1 MQTAAHAF
9 SYPAALQTL
18 ASPISRTSNT
28 ECQNIRFAAADLCRQ
43 GRLTEADLLTF
54 EALQQHPD
62 SEDVLVIAALVSEV
76 QQDWAYSR
84 QLLEHLIQVQAGKT
98 PPEVWHHYA
107 RVLRCLGEPA
117 LALRQLEQALR
128 QHPQAIELQQLAN
141 QLRQDLARPKASTPT
156 SGTELA

>member
-1 MQTAAHAF
+1 MSQ
-9 SYPAALQTL
+9 AALQPSSKL
-18 ASPISRTSNT
+18 SASFGMDFELDPPPTPVQVR
-28 ECQNIRFAAADLCRQ
+28 EWVADLFRQ
-43 GRLTEADLLTF
+43 DRINLAVALAEAGL
-54 EALQQHPD
+54 ALYPD

-84 QLLEHLIQVQAGKT
+84 QLLEHLIKVQAGKT

-141 QLRQDLARPKASTPT
+141 QLRQDLAHPKASAPS